1 MRYMLKRKKKKK
13 KKKYILLT
21 FQNTTQSVK
30 TKFFC

>member
-1 MRYMLKRKKKKK
+1 MRYMLKRKKK